1 MYISSIAVEN
11 FRQLDNVTLSL
22 EKNMTVLAGP
32 NNSGKTTLI
41 NLLKKIIKSDVFKFG
56 EQDIPVMEI
65 DKWFNSVF
73 DIFEENMKLKNEPEK
88 NVLIY

>member
-41 NLLKKIIKSDVFKFG
+41 NLLKR
-56 EQDIPVMEI
+56 
-65 DKWFNSVF
+65 
-73 DIFEENMKLKNEPEK
+73 
-88 NVLIY
+88 

>member
-88 NVLIY
+88 M

>member
-56 EQDIPVMEI
+56 EQKLTSGSI
-65 DKWFNSVF
+65 VF
-73 DIFEENMKLKNEPEK
+73 LIFLKK
-88 NVLIY
+88 I

>member
-65 DKWFNSVF
+65 DKWFNSIF
-73 DIFEENMKLKNEPEK
+73 DIFEENMKLKNEP
-88 NVLIY
+88 